1 MAEKLSVLM
10 KDKVFVIKWAASIM
24 QIIGYTATGFGFTPW
39 NAYLFILGLV
49 GWFMVGVMWNDR
61 AIMLIHVIALAA
73 LLAGLASS

>member
-61 AIMLIHVIALAA
+61 ADYADSCYRAGSIACRACE
-73 LLAGLASS
+73 